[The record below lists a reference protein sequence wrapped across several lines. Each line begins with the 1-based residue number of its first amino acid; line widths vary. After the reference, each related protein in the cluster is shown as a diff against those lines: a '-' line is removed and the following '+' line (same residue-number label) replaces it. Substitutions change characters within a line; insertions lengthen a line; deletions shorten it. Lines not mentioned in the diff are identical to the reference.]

1 MKKTEDTTVP
11 ELTPA
16 ELREWRVGYQH
27 HLEAKG
33 LAPSDAADL
42 AAKVAYRP
50 DLYAAPG
57 TAPELFRLE
66 SPVAAPVVRKS
77 AAKAKPAASVATPP
91 AAKKAAAKAAK
102 LPAVIERKPSTTP
115 ATKRDH
121 DLVTASAEIMG
132 QSPTGNDFAF
142 YHSVLCQVGL
152 PRAKVEGRDFIRRSG
167 NVSLIVSAGYLEEG
181 GEDVLQP
188 IPYGPLPRLALA
200 WVSTYAKRHNTR
212 EVPIGHSAAE
222 FLRLMGINGDDGRR
236 YSTLRKQMHA
246 LAACQLRLGYQGRT
260 YKGDPIE
267 QFDAWVSN
275 RETGQRALWPGV
287 MVLSEPYHRE
297 LIEHAVPL
305 DNRALHALKGSA
317 LALDVYTW
325 LAIRLH
331 RIESRPVIL
340 YWMNLRDQFGQEYQG
355 KNADKDFKKKFLHA
369 LRAALAVYPQAKVK
383 QVTGGLMLMASP
395 PPIPYKGQ

>member
-1 MKKTEDTTVP
+1 M
-11 ELTPA
+11 
-16 ELREWRVGYQH
+16 
-27 HLEAKG
+27 
-33 LAPSDAADL
+33 
-42 AAKVAYRP
+42 
-50 DLYAAPG
+50 
-57 TAPELFRLE
+57 
-66 SPVAAPVVRKS
+66 
-77 AAKAKPAASVATPP
+77 
-91 AAKKAAAKAAK
+91 
-102 LPAVIERKPSTTP
+102 
-115 ATKRDH
+115 
-121 DLVTASAEIMG
+121 
-132 QSPTGNDFAF
+132 
-142 YHSVLCQVGL
+142 
-152 PRAKVEGRDFIRRSG
+152 
-167 NVSLIVSAGYLEEG
+167 
-181 GEDVLQP
+181 QP